1 MLKKLRTKFFA
12 TSMLTIFAVI
22 TIVVGS
28 INVFNVCGVIWSAED
43 TAAAILGKSVD
54 TTNSFKD
61 LFIKLTHNMKTTP
74 VREAKYFYVVLTEGK
89 PAQVEPGTMKVS
101 DNSAISMARKA
112 IDEESKIGLIGK
124 TGYKIYKSG
133 KETTIF
139 FLDCTNQINSAKTFF
154 ELSVSISFFSL
165 LIIYIVIWVISSRI
179 VGPISEGYE
188 KQKRFIT
195 DAGHDLKTPITII
208 NSDAELLEMEIGEN
222 EWLSDIK
229 KQSERLAELTSEL
242 IYLSKMEEKRVLP
255 HSDFPLSD
263 TAEEVVNSFSALA
276 ITKRIMLFSSIS
288 PALYYHGHEDSIKKL
303 FSLLLD
309 NAIKYSPEGERVDF
323 IVKKQGRTI
332 MVQVSNLAPNV
343 SAKSVEHMFD
353 RFYRSDPSR
362 SSSGGFG
369 IGLSVA
375 KAIVSSHQGRIYAKK
390 NRDTLVID
398 VILF

>member
-1 MLKKLRTKFFA
+1 MIKKLRTRFFVSA
-12 TSMLTIFAVI
+12 MLIIFFVL

-28 INVFNVCGVIWSAED
+28 INVFNIFGIIWNAED
-43 TAAAILGKSVD
+43 TAGAILGKTSE
-54 TTNSFKD
+54 TSNGFKD
-61 LFIKLTHNMKTTP
+61 LFIRLTHNTKTTP
-74 VREAKYFYVVLTEGK
+74 INDAKYCYIVITRGE
-89 PAQVEPGTMKVS
+89 PTRVEPGTLGIS
-101 DNSAISMARKA
+101 DTAALSLTRKA
-112 IDEESKIGLIGK
+112 MEEEKSLGLIEE
-124 TGYKIYKSG
+124 TGYKIYKG
-133 KETTIF
+133 ERETTIF

-154 ELSVSISFFSL
+154 GLSVFISLISL
-165 LIIYIVIWVISSRI
+165 LVIYIVLWVISSRI
-179 VGPISEGYE
+179 VQPISEGYE

-229 KQSERLAELTSEL
+229 KQSERLTELTSEL
-242 IYLSKMEEKRVLP
+242 IYLSKMEETRVLP

-263 TAEEVVNSFSALA
+263 TAESVVNSFSALA
-276 ITKRIMLFSSIS
+276 ITRKISLYSSVS

-303 FSLLLD
+303 LSLLLD

-323 IVKKQGRTI
+323 VVKKQGRTI
-332 MVQVSNLAPNV
+332 TIQVSNSAPNV

-375 KAIVSSHQGRIYAKK
+375 KAIVTSHHGRIYAKK